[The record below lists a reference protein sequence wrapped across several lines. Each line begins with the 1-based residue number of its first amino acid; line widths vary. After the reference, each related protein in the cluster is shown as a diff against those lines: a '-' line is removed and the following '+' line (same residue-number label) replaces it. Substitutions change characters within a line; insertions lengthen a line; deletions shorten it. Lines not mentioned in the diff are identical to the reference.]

1 MFYSSSK
8 YLWKRCH
15 FHQGSAVQSKV
26 TENMNFRTQ
35 VFVHEETI
43 GVVMMLFCE
52 SNTKLCGQNM
62 ITYGLVDADAGSSS
76 S

>member
-1 MFYSSSK
+1 M
-8 YLWKRCH
+8 LKRCH
-15 FHQGSAVQSKV
+15 FLQGSAVQSKV

-35 VFVHEETI
+35 VLYTREAI